1 MVLGDG
7 SVNTAVPSNINS
19 LATMF
24 VNRYEV
30 GGLGNQTKCVPA
42 NVESVVYAAQPTF
55 SWTHTNTIGKDYPAF
70 RLRVWKAN
78 GTTLVYDSGVQK
90 APARDENGVYSWTP
104 PLYADMA
111 TAEGV
116 VFATTNNY
124 KWTVSMLDAK
134 FTTPNT
140 SETKSDFRLECAG
153 AGGAVGD
160 YGSVKACVKYFGP
173 AACSFKASALAGLV
187 RVQAF
192 ATPDFSG
199 MPAAEAFLADGTVLT
214 STTDEGANC
223 VLKGLP
229 IGTYYVRAYIDSN
242 ANGAF
247 DPWESWGYANGVGTG
262 SKTPYTPKGVA
273 VVRGS
278 TERPF
283 VTVYIED
290 MDTDNDGFP
299 DAYEYDTKK
308 NLTALGPAS
317 GATYFTR
324 VNPTLQT
331 SLNEYANLLRANL
344 ASAPMVTMLSFAS
357 GEATEATLAAANLL
371 SGSNGDAPAAKE
383 EIYVS
388 IDGFSL
394 TDGITLGISSEV
406 TTGGSS
412 FITVGDEAT
421 VAVYLVAADAADFAN
436 ATEVPVKSLTIQ
448 ANALEKVVIDAK
460 TLADAIKKSGLD
472 GKAFFKVRL
481 VKGAR

>member
-1 MVLGDG
+1 
-7 SVNTAVPSNINS
+7 
-19 LATMF
+19 
-24 VNRYEV
+24 
-30 GGLGNQTKCVPA
+30 
-42 NVESVVYAAQPTF
+42 
-55 SWTHTNTIGKDYPAF
+55 
-70 RLRVWKAN
+70 
-78 GTTLVYDSGVQK
+78 
-90 APARDENGVYSWTP
+90 
-104 PLYADMA
+104 
-111 TAEGV
+111 
-116 VFATTNNY
+116 
-124 KWTVSMLDAK
+124 
-134 FTTPNT
+134 
-140 SETKSDFRLECAG
+140 
-153 AGGAVGD
+153 
-160 YGSVKACVKYFGP
+160 
-173 AACSFKASALAGLV
+173 
-187 RVQAF
+187 
-192 ATPDFSG
+192 

-229 IGTYYVRAYIDSN
+229 TGTYYVRAYIDSN

-262 SKTPYTPKGVA
+262 SKMPYTPKGVA

-308 NLTALGPAS
+308 NLGPAS

-324 VNPTLQT
+324 VNPKLQT

-394 TDGITLGISSEV
+394 TDGITLGISSKV

-412 FITVGDEAT
+412 FITVGDAAT
-421 VAVYLVAADAADFAN
+421 VAVHLVAADAADFAN
-436 ATEVPVKSLTIQ
+436 AKTVPVKSLTIL
-448 ANALEKVVIDAK
+448 ANAATKATITAAELDA
-460 TLADAIKKSGLD
+460 AIRAKDLG

-481 VKGAR
+481 VKEAR